1 MGEARPSGETIQIRF
16 LLDPVCPWTF
26 RAALWIREVRLLRP
40 VSVEWGL
47 LSLEYI
53 NRGQP
58 DHPMKERFSQNRW
71 AMRLLAKAAMEG
83 GNEAVEGLY
92 FELAEACHERGE
104 RLDEESTLLR
114 AATRSGSPVEWVP
127 QTREAPGLDGALWAS
142 YAAHC
147 ATGAFGVPTLYPE
160 GRGIPY
166 YGPVIDR
173 VPTGTQAAD
182 LWDHVL
188 GLTRHDCFF
197 ELKRPR

>member
-1 MGEARPSGETIQIRF
+1 MGKARRLGESIQVKF

-26 RAALWIREVRLLRP
+26 RAALWIREVRLVRP

-53 NRGQP
+53 NRGRP
-58 DHPMKERFSQNRW
+58 DHPMMERFSQNRW
-71 AMRLLAKAAMEG
+71 AMRLMAKAAMND
-83 GNEAVEGLY
+83 GNEALEGLY

-104 RLDEESTLLR
+104 RLNEESTLLQ
-114 AATRSGSPVEWVP
+114 AAAKSGRPMEWVEE
-127 QTREAPGLDGALWAS
+127 TRDDSGLDEALWAS
-142 YAAHC
+142 YGSHC
-147 ATGAFGVPTLYPE
+147 ATGAFGVPTLYLE
-160 GRGIPY
+160 GRDVPY

-173 VPTGTQAAD
+173 VPLGEAAAD
-182 LWDHVL
+182 LWGHIL